1 MTPTP
6 SPTAPLR
13 GRHALACGSTGGIG
27 RACAEQFADL
37 GATVTL
43 LARDAAKLEK
53 VRASLSTREG
63 QTHSALRADFGDW
76 KAVRDTVALW
86 IASADPVHILLNNTG
101 GPPGGPAHAADP
113 EAFVDAFQRH
123 VACSQALVQ
132 IVLPGMRAA
141 QYGRIINIISTS
153 VVTPIKGLGVSNTI
167 RGAVANWGRTLAHE
181 LGPDGITVNNVLPG
195 FTATDRLSQLFSA
208 KAERLGR
215 SVGDIETAAIAT
227 IPTGRL
233 GEANEIAAVAAF
245 LATPAASYVN
255 GVNLPADGGRLA
267 GQ

>member
-1 MTPTP
+1 MTPAN

-13 GRHALACGSTGGIG
+13 GKHALACGSTGGIG
-27 RACAEQFADL
+27 RACAERFAQL

-43 LARDAAKLEK
+43 LARNAAKLED
-53 VRASLSTREG
+53 VRSSLDMREG
-63 QTHSALRADFGDW
+63 QHHGTLCADFSDW
-76 KAVRDTVALW
+76 EAVRDRVALW
-86 IASADPVHILLNNTG
+86 IGDAGPVHILLNNTG

-113 EAFVDAFQRH
+113 EAFLDAFQRH
-123 VACSQALVQ
+123 LVCSQALTQ
-132 IVLPGMRAA
+132 LVLPGMRAA

-195 FTATDRLSQLFSA
+195 FTATDRLSQLFA
-208 KAERLGR
+208 TKAERLGT
-215 SVGDIETAAIAT
+215 SVDDIEAAAIAT
-227 IPTGRL
+227 IAAGGL
-233 GEANEIAAVAAF
+233 GAAAEVAAVAGF
-245 LATPAASYVN
+245 LATPDAAYVN
-255 GVNLPADGGRLA
+255 GVNLPVDGGRLA

>member
-1 MTPTP
+1 VTA
-6 SPTAPLR
+6 SVFNEAPLA

-27 RACAEQFADL
+27 QACARQFAAL

-43 LARDAAKLEK
+43 LARNAEKLETT
-53 VRASLSTREG
+53 RASLATNHG
-63 QTHSALRADFGDW
+63 QVHGVLCADFADW
-76 KAVRDTVALW
+76 TAVRDTVNAW
-86 IASADPVHILLNNTG
+86 IPDGGPVHILLNNTG

-113 EAFVDAFQRH
+113 EAFVDAFGRH
-123 VACSQALVQ
+123 LAAGQALVQ
-132 IVLPGMRAA
+132 AVLPGMRDAG
-141 QYGRIINIISTS
+141 YGRIINVISTS

-181 LGPDGITVNNVLPG
+181 LGGDGITVNNVLPG
-195 FTATDRLSQLFSA
+195 FTATDRLGQLFGA
-208 KAERLGR
+208 KAERLGKT
-215 SVGDIETAAIAT
+215 VEEIEAGAIAT

-233 GEANEIAAVAAF
+233 GAADEVAAVAAF